1 MSGDISQD
9 CGERSDA
16 EWGMEGD
23 RQVMF
28 AVLVSGQSEVT
39 AALARDRIAEFAKKF
54 DEIASREITGK
65 PHTAMTSSRTWWRR
79 TTFGARPSSK

>member
-1 MSGDISQD
+1 
-9 CGERSDA
+9 
-16 EWGMEGD
+16 
-23 RQVMF
+23 
-28 AVLVSGQSEVT
+28 VT